1 MISLFLAF
9 LFSGNLISAEIK
21 FGVVDLQLALES
33 VNDGKK
39 AKEKIEKE
47 FKEKEK
53 IFKKKEDE
61 VKKMYDDFQKKMLVM
76 AEKAK
81 MEKQAEIQ
89 KKYMEVTQ
97 LRGQFQQDYEK
108 RIAEFRDPIIKS
120 LNSIV
125 TDVSKTKKLDLVY
138 ANQSGILYAKD
149 AVDITNE
156 VIKSYN
162 EIHK

>member
-1 MISLFLAF
+1 MIYLIVTF
-9 LFSGNLISAEIK
+9 LFSFNLIASELKI
-21 FGVVDLQLALES
+21 GVVDFQLALES

-53 IFKKKEDE
+53 NYLSKESE
-61 VKKMYDDFQKKMLVM
+61 VKILFENFQKQSL
-76 AEKAK
+76 ALSEKAK
-81 MEKQAEIQ
+81 MDKQGEIQ
-89 KKYMEVTQ
+89 KKYMEVNQ
-97 LRGQFQQDYEK
+97 LREQIGQDYKK
-108 RIAEFRDPIIKS
+108 RMSEYSEPIIKS
-120 LNSIV
+120 LNTIIK
-125 TDVSKTKKLDLVY
+125 DLAKNKKLDLVY

-149 AVDITNE
+149 DTDITND

>member
-1 MISLFLAF
+1 MIYLLMTLF
-9 LFSGNLISAEIK
+9 FSVNLISAEMKI
-21 FGVVDLQLALES
+21 GVVDLQLALES

-53 IFKKKEDE
+53 IYQTRETE
-61 VKKMYDDFQKKMLVM
+61 VKKLYENFQKQAL
-76 AEKAK
+76 AISEKAK
-81 MEKQAEIQ
+81 VEKQAEIQ

-97 LRGQFQQDYEK
+97 LREQFGKDYEK

-120 LNSIV
+120 LNSVII
-125 TDVSKTKKLDLVY
+125 DVSKTKKLDLVY
-138 ANQSGILYAKD
+138 ANQSGVIYAKD
-149 AVDITNE
+149 SIDITND